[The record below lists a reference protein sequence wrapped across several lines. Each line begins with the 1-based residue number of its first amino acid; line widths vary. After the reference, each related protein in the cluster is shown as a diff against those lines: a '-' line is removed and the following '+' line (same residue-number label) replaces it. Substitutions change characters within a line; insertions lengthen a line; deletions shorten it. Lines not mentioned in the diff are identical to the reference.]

1 MNLNYS
7 YHTDNQNFFPHPNQ
21 LTVVRGEGNDKRLY
35 SVPIQ
40 APYTIPTPYQ
50 DVGDNASLQSDV
62 TNFFYIKVLKW
73 IKEQPDFKHLKKHL
87 TFLNGTKGKVYIYDM
102 LRLFV
107 KYSKANWY
115 DLRDD
120 INYTI
125 IKKYLKKKIG
135 NI

>member
-21 LTVVRGEGNDKRLY
+21 LTVVRGEGNEKRLY

-40 APYTIPTPYQ
+40 VPYTIPTPYQ
-50 DVGDNASLQSDV
+50 DVGDNPNLQSDV

-87 TFLNGTKGKVYIYDM
+87 TFLNGTKGKIYIYDM

-120 INYTI
+120 INYAI
-125 IKKYLKKKIG
+125 IKKYLRKKIG

>member
-50 DVGDNASLQSDV
+50 DVGDNPSLQSDV

-125 IKKYLKKKIG
+125 IKKYLRKKIG

>member
-21 LTVVRGEGNDKRLY
+21 LTVVRGEGDEKRLY

-50 DVGDNASLQSDV
+50 DVGDDPNLQSDV
-62 TNFFYIKVLKW
+62 TNFFYKKVLKW
-73 IKEQPDFKHLKKHL
+73 IKEYPDFKHLKKHS
-87 TFLNGTKGKVYIYDM
+87 TFLNSTKGKVYIYDM

-115 DLRDD
+115 DLRSK
-120 INYTI
+120 INYNI
-125 IKKYLKKKIG
+125 IKNYLRKKIG

>member
-50 DVGDNASLQSDV
+50 DVGDNPNLQSDV

>member
-21 LTVVRGEGNDKRLY
+21 LTVVRGEGNEKRLY

-40 APYTIPTPYQ
+40 VPYTIPTPYQ
-50 DVGDNASLQSDV
+50 DVGDNPNLQSDV

-120 INYTI
+120 INYAI
-125 IKKYLKKKIG
+125 IKKYLRKKIG

>member
-21 LTVVRGEGNDKRLY
+21 LTVVRGEGNEKRLY

-40 APYTIPTPYQ
+40 APYTIHTPYQ
-50 DVGDNASLQSDV
+50 DVGDNPNLQSDV

>member
-21 LTVVRGEGNDKRLY
+21 LTVVRGEGNEKRLY

-50 DVGDNASLQSDV
+50 DVGDNPNLQSDV

-120 INYTI
+120 INYAI
-125 IKKYLKKKIG
+125 IKKYLRKKIG

>member
-21 LTVVRGEGNDKRLY
+21 LTVVRGEGNEKRLY

-50 DVGDNASLQSDV
+50 DVGDNPNLQSDV

>member
-50 DVGDNASLQSDV
+50 DVGDNPNLQSDV

-125 IKKYLKKKIG
+125 IKKYLRKKIG

>member
-50 DVGDNASLQSDV
+50 DVGDNPNLQSDV

-120 INYTI
+120 INYAI

>member
-21 LTVVRGEGNDKRLY
+21 LTVVRGEGNEKRLY

-50 DVGDNASLQSDV
+50 DVGDNPNLQSDV

-120 INYTI
+120 INYAI